1 MLPPVGASVLM
12 FLCGLFF
19 IQPSSNQSYYWLL
32 SEYWIVLP
40 ILSIA
45 LCENLAVAWAYRAK
59 R

>member
-19 IQPSSNQSYYWLL
+19 IQPSGIYYYWLL

-45 LCENLAVAWAYRAK
+45 LYENLAVAWAYRAK